1 MKINKELLKGSTALL
16 ILSIISA
23 EDMYGYKI
31 VKELEIRID
40 NTFSMKEGTLYPLL
54 HSLEEG
60 RFVESYWQES
70 AGRKRKYYHIT
81 RKGKIALKEKKEEF
95 EVFSSAVGR
104 VLESAVI

>member
-31 VKELEIRID
+31 VKELEIRSD

-60 RFVESYWQES
+60 RFVDYDINLLSYC
-70 AGRKRKYYHIT
+70 
-81 RKGKIALKEKKEEF
+81 
-95 EVFSSAVGR
+95 FSTGTKN
-104 VLESAVI
+104 